1 MVVEA
6 ADVLLLS
13 QAAPVAMDGPV
24 LSPASSLAIRARD
37 GDDAAFDQLM
47 ASTQDRILSLAW
59 RLLGNV
65 EDARD
70 AAQETYLRVYRH
82 LGRYRPDHDFEA
94 WLYRIAVN
102 VCRDVYRRR
111 GSGAARSFEA
121 ERAAGRIAEPRS
133 EADSEAMA
141 SQGERRRLVFQAL
154 AALPPRQ
161 RAALVLHDLEGKTSQ
176 QVGRILGSRP
186 GTVRSQLATARARL
200 KHAFALLAHRGD
212 GRIP

>member
-1 MVVEA
+1 VVEA
-6 ADVLLLS
+6 AGVLLLS

-59 RLLGNV
+59 RLLGNA

-102 VCRDVYRRR
+102 VCRDVHRRR
-111 GSGAARSFEA
+111 GSGAVRSFEG
-121 ERAAGRIAEPRS
+121 ETAAGRIAEPRS
-133 EADSEAMA
+133 EADTEGRAC
-141 SQGERRRLVFQAL
+141 QEERRRLVLQAL

-176 QVGRILGSRP
+176 QVARILGSRP
-186 GTVRSQLATARARL
+186 GTVRSQLASARARL
-200 KHAFALLAHRGD
+200 KRAFALLAHRRD
-212 GRIP
+212 GRIR